1 MEKFQQLLEVILTP
15 VKSALVDTDKNYLQ
29 VIASIRAPKEV
40 NIPRTPLSMA
50 IVIDQSASMRGD
62 KLVAAKECSLEFI
75 ERMNDDDEVSIATYD
90 TAVDVILPLTRVAL
104 VREGLTRIISGFD
117 SAGGTDLHRGWLQG
131 AELLAPKTKENRMC
145 RVLLLS
151 DGQANSGIRNINT
164 ICKQVSQLAQSGI
177 STSTV
182 GIGIGF
188 NEELMT
194 EMAKAGQGSALYG
207 DRAEDLAEP
216 FDAEISMLSNLAWR
230 DVTLTIESYSHRWIM
245 HNEYAKIN
253 TYSWR
258 MPSIST
264 GSEAWMALS
273 LAMDSALKSQ
283 ERSSIGTSLKVIVE
297 ARGVDGNFQT
307 FNATLPSL
315 DRVTRSA
322 YENLLGDQLA
332 MRRFGEIEAAD
343 IQKKARTAVQKRDW
357 VHVEELLHS
366 IEAKTPDNPW
376 LMRTLQVLRALL
388 ARRDHEKLEKE
399 LMYTA
404 YSMKSRLSEINEGN
418 YRSQLEEIEKIAFL
432 RRKVDQGRRSHS

>member
-1 MEKFQQLLEVILTP
+1 MEKFQQFLEVILTP

-29 VIASIRAPKEV
+29 VIASIRAPKED

-164 ICKQVSQLAQSGI
+164 ICMQVSQLAQSGI

-194 EMAKAGQGSALYG
+194 EIAKAGQGSALYG
-207 DRAEDLAEP
+207 DRAEDLAET

-258 MPSIST
+258 MPSIAT

-273 LAMDSALKSQ
+273 LTMDSALKSQ

-343 IQKKARTAVQKRDW
+343 IQKKARTAVQNRDW
-357 VHVEELLHS
+357 VLVEELLHS

-376 LMRTLQVLRALL
+376 LMRTLQVLRTLL
-388 ARRDHEKLEKE
+388 ARRDHAKLEKE
-399 LMYTA
+399 LMYTS
-404 YSMKSRLSEINEGN
+404 YSMKSRLSEIDEGN
-418 YRSQLEEIEKIAFL
+418 YRSKLEEIEKIAYL